1 MTNEEIDVRVA
12 RLEERMSDLEDRF
25 NRLSLLIQGIDNR
38 QWYILLALVGNIAG
52 MAGTFIAVLF
62 RT

>member
-1 MTNEEIDVRVA
+1 
-12 RLEERMSDLEDRF
+12 MSDLEGRF
-25 NRLSLLIQGIDNR
+25 DRLSQLIRGMDSR

-62 RT
+62 KT